1 MTLFYLLYANTENRL
16 YFLPNSF
23 FSLDIGI
30 KNLFVNDAGL
40 VKLYESSKYYEKLRA
55 TLDLILH
62 ISTGLWGFT
71 PSDHLSN
78 YSNKFPIVQFHA
90 FGWLWCKNFYKF
102 DLYVFPDITLLTLS
116 LSFRYYFIASDT
128 ESLEFKAGNLYTKV
142 FGC

>member
-62 ISTGLWGFT
+62 ISTGL
-71 PSDHLSN
+71 
-78 YSNKFPIVQFHA
+78 
-90 FGWLWCKNFYKF
+90 
-102 DLYVFPDITLLTLS
+102 
-116 LSFRYYFIASDT
+116 
-128 ESLEFKAGNLYTKV
+128 
-142 FGC
+142 